1 MLKRFLIAGGA
12 MLAVILIIAG
22 IKGLQFYSQMKKFSG
37 MKQQTFVSDEAARQ
51 ETWQPDFNSVGNLAP
66 VQGVDL
72 SNQLAGTVSAI
83 HFHSGQEV
91 KQGQLLVQLDDSSE
105 RAQLEGF
112 QAQEKLAEL
121 NARRAHDVFSKH
133 LISQSDVDTADSN
146 LQQARANV
154 ANTEAAIAKMAIR
167 APFRGRTGI
176 RNVNLGQYLPA
187 GTEIVT
193 LQELD
198 HMYVVFSLPEQDL
211 PVLAP
216 HQPVELAVDAYPDR
230 RFSGEINAIDSKVD
244 PASHNVRVQ
253 ALIANPERLLRAGMF
268 ANVSVYAGKPLQV
281 VTIPKA
287 AVTYSLYGDS
297 VFVITPDK
305 DSKDHKG
312 GPALKANEVFVKL
325 GAERGPRVAVVEGVK
340 PGDLVVT
347 SGMQKLHSGTEVEIN
362 NSVTPD
368 QTTGA
373 AAHEVH

>member
-1 MLKRFLIAGGA
+1 M
-12 MLAVILIIAG
+12 
-22 IKGLQFYSQMKKFSG
+22 
-37 MKQQTFVSDEAARQ
+37 
-51 ETWQPDFNSVGNLAP
+51 
-66 VQGVDL
+66 
-72 SNQLAGTVSAI
+72 
-83 HFHSGQEV
+83 
-91 KQGQLLVQLDDSSE
+91 
-105 RAQLEGF
+105 
-112 QAQEKLAEL
+112 
-121 NARRAHDVFSKH
+121 
-133 LISQSDVDTADSN
+133 
-146 LQQARANV
+146 
-154 ANTEAAIAKMAIR
+154 
-167 APFRGRTGI
+167 
-176 RNVNLGQYLPA
+176 
-187 GTEIVT
+187 
-193 LQELD
+193 
-198 HMYVVFSLPEQDL
+198 
-211 PVLAP
+211 LAP